1 MVKGR
6 KKLETCPFLQ
16 LDVMLD
22 TRASVLCFYSLTLF
36 RVTANS
42 INKLVPVSVF
52 LKSKIT
58 SRCSPQS
65 LSDILRIKSQS
76 LWLLVG

>member
-16 LDVMLD
+16 LDMMLD
-22 TRASVLCFYSLTLF
+22 TLSFICPLF
-36 RVTANS
+36 LLIDTRVTANS
-42 INKLVPVSVF
+42 INKLAPVSVF

-58 SRCSPQS
+58 SRCSPE
-65 LSDILRIKSQS
+65 SQ
-76 LWLLVG
+76 